1 MASRLKTARLRPMGT
16 YTAANGT
23 APEALI
29 TAGTVVLEVRF
40 CAPSFVR
47 TVKARDLV
55 SAEGVDPDILH
66 IEMDLIDPKVLSK
79 ISTHQGRFVDRW
91 LNMRS
96 LTSSVLRGGMR
107 LVTLPLVEEV
117 TQGIDDFAAE
127 RAALV
132 EELAA
137 GYDDHIAAARARQ
150 GNQFNAANYP
160 RREELKWAFRVE
172 RRFLSLSVPTSLE
185 GLNPTLVREE
195 RARLERDMARAGEE
209 VMAALRSVFAGLV
222 LHLTDRLGVDPA
234 TGKPN
239 IFRDS
244 GIQPMFDF
252 LATFEARNVMGDQ
265 ALATLVGKA
274 RKLLDGVAPED
285 LRTNT
290 DLRGQVLKA
299 GQDIAAKLAAMDVV
313 PRGRKFAADGEV

>member
-1 MASRLKTARLRPMGT
+1 
-16 YTAANGT
+16 
-23 APEALI
+23 
-29 TAGTVVLEVRF
+29 
-40 CAPSFVR
+40 
-47 TVKARDLV
+47 
-55 SAEGVDPDILH
+55 
-66 IEMDLIDPKVLSK
+66 
-79 ISTHQGRFVDRW
+79 
-91 LNMRS
+91 
-96 LTSSVLRGGMR
+96 
-107 LVTLPLVEEV
+107 
-117 TQGIDDFAAE
+117 
-127 RAALV
+127 
-132 EELAA
+132 
-137 GYDDHIAAARARQ
+137 
-150 GNQFNAANYP
+150 
-160 RREELKWAFRVE
+160 
-172 RRFLSLSVPTSLE
+172 
-185 GLNPTLVREE
+185 
-195 RARLERDMARAGEE
+195 
-209 VMAALRSVFAGLV
+209 VFAGLV